1 VLNPCCQFAI
11 FFIADVRFPLS
22 SQPKIIEM
30 WVLLGLVSALFLG
43 VYDIVRKTVLNG
55 NTVIPVLFLASS
67 TCGIIF
73 IPFVV
78 LSRTGIINP
87 SDAMYVP
94 TSTLTMHLLFLLKS
108 IIVGAS
114 WFLGYFAIRNLPLT
128 VVTPINSTRPAWIVL
143 GAFFIYGERF
153 TGLQIIGI
161 IIVLFFFYLFSLA
174 GKKEG
179 IVFSKNKWVF
189 AVIGATMLGAISSLY
204 DKYLFT
210 HYNRMAAQTWYSIY
224 FIPVLLPVLLLAWY
238 PNRKSYSPFRWSWLI
253 PVIGI
258 TLVISDFVYFYALS
272 LDGSMVSILSVL
284 RRSSVV
290 VSFIAGAIIFGEQNL
305 KRKALA
311 LAGILAGLVLIV
323 IGTI

>member
-1 VLNPCCQFAI
+1 
-11 FFIADVRFPLS
+11 
-22 SQPKIIEM
+22 M
-30 WVLLGLVSALFLG
+30 WVFLGLISALFLG
-43 VYDIVRKTVLNG
+43 LYDITRKTALNG

-73 IPFVV
+73 LPFVI
-78 LSRTGIINP
+78 LSRFGLIET
-87 SDAMYVP
+87 SSSLYVP
-94 TSTLTMHLLFLLKS
+94 VSTLSMHLLFLLKS
-108 IIVGAS
+108 VIVGGS

-143 GAFFIYGERF
+143 GAFFIFGERF
-153 TGLQIIGI
+153 TTLQFTGI
-161 IIVLFFFYLFSLA
+161 IVVLFFFYIFSLA

-189 AVIGATMLGAISSLY
+189 AIVGATILGAISSLY

-210 HYNRMAAQTWYSIY
+210 HYNRMAAQAWYSIY
-224 FIPVLLPVLLLAWY
+224 FIPVLLPVLLFAWY
-238 PNRKSYSPFRWSWLI
+238 PNRKNYSPFRWTWLI

-272 LDGSMVSILSVL
+272 MDGSMVSILSVL

-290 VSFIAGAIIFGEQNL
+290 VSFTAGALFFGENNI
-305 KRKALA
+305 KYKAMA
-311 LAGILAGLVLIV
+311 LIGILTGVTLIV
-323 IGTI
+323 FETI